1 MMSTYRS
8 LVKSLKMMGRRLPL
22 YLMGIL
28 MMTAFNALFE
38 VAGSFFMK
46 IIFEAAGNGMTPMY
60 NQKIAVAVICG
71 ILSIIL
77 SSVFMCVYNNE
88 AKRMTLA
95 LKEIVFA
102 KALKLPYAY
111 YEEHHSSE
119 IISKM
124 VYDTD
129 VASNIYSSRLRRVL
143 APIIYVVVFAV
154 AMVIINPLMTVIL
167 IALNVLLFIAN
178 TMISKPMKKVG
189 KQLSQKNMVMTN
201 IISNIIAGV
210 EITKMYDV
218 NHTGIRK
225 YKDENNEYVSTQKE
239 KMRLSALLDML
250 NTAFDLLC
258 SLMFIV
264 VGIVLIQNGLATIG
278 EIAAIFTL
286 YTSLSVRFL
295 QLGKNVPE
303 LINCIAYAERI
314 FEFLNLPEEN
324 KCTGGKSAKDG
335 STGSKS
341 AKYNGAG
348 NQSAKYNSIDNQSAT
363 NSSTYNKSTQYSIIG
378 SSAGMKPDVNAVDC
392 ENITFGYK
400 GKELLFTGSSY
411 RFPAN
416 KIIAVTGH
424 SGCGKSTL
432 AKLLLGFYELQDGNI
447 NIFGQN
453 ICDIGIGAARRQI
466 AYVPQ
471 IPYMYNMSIRENI
484 RCGKPD
490 ASDEEIISA
499 AKHANAHEF
508 IMASENGYDTVLN
521 NRGNNLS
528 GGQRQRI
535 AIARAIIKD
544 SPIILMDEATSALD
558 NESEQLISEAVVGLK
573 NRKTVIMIAHR
584 VTTIQ
589 SADMVVEV

>member
-1 MMSTYRS
+1 MSTYKS
-8 LVKSLKMMGRRLPL
+8 LVKSLKMMGKRLPL
-22 YLMGIL
+22 YLTGIL

-46 IIFEAAGNGMTPMY
+46 IIFEAAGNGMTPTY
-60 NQKIAVAVICG
+60 NQRMAVAVICG

-77 SSVFMCVYNNE
+77 SSVFMCIYNNE
-88 AKRMTLA
+88 AKRMTLV
-95 LKEIVFA
+95 LKEMVFA
-102 KALKLPYAY
+102 KAMKLPYEY
-111 YEEHHSSE
+111 YEEHHSGE

-154 AMVIINPLMTVIL
+154 AMIIINPLMTVIL
-167 IALNVLLFIAN
+167 IVLNVLLFIAN

-189 KQLSQKNMVMTN
+189 KRLSQKNMVMTN

-225 YKDENNEYVSTQKE
+225 YKAENNEYVSTQKE

-295 QLGKNVPE
+295 QLGKNIPE

-314 FEFLNLPEEN
+314 FGFLNLPEEN

-335 STGSKS
+335 S
-341 AKYNGAG
+341 AY
-348 NQSAKYNSIDNQSAT
+348 
-363 NSSTYNKSTQYSIIG
+363 

-432 AKLLLGFYELQDGNI
+432 AKLLLGFYELQGGSI

-453 ICDIGIGAARRQI
+453 MCDIGIEVARRQI

-484 RCGKPD
+484 RYGKPD

-499 AKHANAHEF
+499 AKLANAHEF
-508 IMASENGYDTVLN
+508 IMKSENGYDMVLN

-558 NESEQLISEAVVGLK
+558 NESEQLISAAVAGLK
-573 NRKTVIMIAHR
+573 DRKTVIMIAHR

>member
-1 MMSTYRS
+1 MSTYKS
-8 LVKSLKMMGRRLPL
+8 LVKSLKMMGKRLPL
-22 YLMGIL
+22 YLTGIL

-46 IIFEAAGNGMTPMY
+46 IIFEAAGNGMTPTY
-60 NQKIAVAVICG
+60 NQRMAVAVICG

-77 SSVFMCVYNNE
+77 SSVFMCIYNNE
-88 AKRMTLA
+88 AKRMTLV
-95 LKEIVFA
+95 LKEMVFA
-102 KALKLPYAY
+102 KAMKLPYEY
-111 YEEHHSSE
+111 YEEHHSGE

-154 AMVIINPLMTVIL
+154 AMIIINPLMTVIL
-167 IALNVLLFIAN
+167 IALNVLLFITN

-189 KQLSQKNMVMTN
+189 KRLSQKNMVMTN

-225 YKDENNEYVSTQKE
+225 YKAENNEYVITQKE

-295 QLGKNVPE
+295 QLGKNIPE

-314 FEFLNLPEEN
+314 FGFLNLPEEN

-335 STGSKS
+335 R
-341 AKYNGAG
+341 AY
-348 NQSAKYNSIDNQSAT
+348 
-363 NSSTYNKSTQYSIIG
+363 

-453 ICDIGIGAARRQI
+453 ICDIGIEAARRQI

-484 RCGKPD
+484 RYGKQD

-499 AKHANAHEF
+499 AKLANAHEF
-508 IMASENGYDTVLN
+508 IMESENGYDTVLN

-544 SPIILMDEATSALD
+544 SPIIFMDEATSALD
-558 NESEQLISEAVVGLK
+558 NESEQLISEAVAGLK
-573 NRKTVIMIAHR
+573 DRKTVIMIAHR

>member
-1 MMSTYRS
+1 MSTYKS
-8 LVKSLKMMGRRLPL
+8 LVKSLKMMGKRLPL
-22 YLMGIL
+22 YLTGIL

-46 IIFEAAGNGMTPMY
+46 IIFEAAGNGMTPTD
-60 NQKIAVAVICG
+60 NQRMAVAVICG

-102 KALKLPYAY
+102 KAVRLPYKY
-111 YEEHHSSE
+111 YEEHHSGE

-154 AMVIINPLMTVIL
+154 AMIIINPLMTVIL

-189 KQLSQKNMVMTN
+189 KRLSQKNMVMTN

-225 YKDENNEYVSTQKE
+225 YKTENNEYVITQKE

-264 VGIVLIQNGLATIG
+264 VGIVLIQSGLATIG

-295 QLGKNVPE
+295 QLGKNIPE

-314 FEFLNLPEEN
+314 FGFLNLPEEN

-335 STGSKS
+335 S
-341 AKYNGAG
+341 AY
-348 NQSAKYNSIDNQSAT
+348 
-363 NSSTYNKSTQYSIIG
+363 

-432 AKLLLGFYELQDGNI
+432 AKLLLGFYELQGGSI

-453 ICDIGIGAARRQI
+453 ICDIGIEAARRQI

-484 RCGKPD
+484 RYGKPD

-499 AKHANAHEF
+499 AKLANAHEF
-508 IMASENGYDTVLN
+508 IMESENGYDTVLN

-558 NESEQLISEAVVGLK
+558 NESEQLISAAVAGLK
-573 NRKTVIMIAHR
+573 DRKTVIMIAHR

>member
-1 MMSTYRS
+1 MSTYKS
-8 LVKSLKMMGRRLPL
+8 LVKSLKMMGKRLPL

-46 IIFEAAGNGMTPMY
+46 IIFEAAGNGMTPTY
-60 NQKIAVAVICG
+60 NQRMAVAVICG

-77 SSVFMCVYNNE
+77 SSVFMCIYNNE
-88 AKRMTLA
+88 AKRMTLV
-95 LKEIVFA
+95 LKEMVFA
-102 KALKLPYAY
+102 KAMKLPYKY
-111 YEEHHSSE
+111 YEEHHSGE

-154 AMVIINPLMTVIL
+154 AMIIINPLMTVIL
-167 IALNVLLFIAN
+167 IVLNVLLFIAN

-189 KQLSQKNMVMTN
+189 KRLSQKNMVMTN
-201 IISNIIAGV
+201 IISNVIAGV

-225 YKDENNEYVSTQKE
+225 YKAENNEYVITQKE

-295 QLGKNVPE
+295 QLGKNIPE

-314 FEFLNLPEEN
+314 FGFLNLPEEN

-335 STGSKS
+335 S
-341 AKYNGAG
+341 AY
-348 NQSAKYNSIDNQSAT
+348 
-363 NSSTYNKSTQYSIIG
+363 

-432 AKLLLGFYELQDGNI
+432 AKLLLGFYELQGGSI

-453 ICDIGIGAARRQI
+453 ICDIGIEAARRQI

-471 IPYMYNMSIRENI
+471 IPYMYNISIRENI

-499 AKHANAHEF
+499 AKLANAHEF
-508 IMASENGYDTVLN
+508 IMKSENGYDTVLN

-558 NESEQLISEAVVGLK
+558 NESEQLISAAVAGLK
-573 NRKTVIMIAHR
+573 DRKTVIMIAHR

>member
-1 MMSTYRS
+1 MSTYKS

-46 IIFEAAGNGMTPMY
+46 IIFEAAGNGMTPTY
-60 NQKIAVAVICG
+60 NQRMAVAVICG

-102 KALKLPYAY
+102 KAMRLPYEY
-111 YEEHHSSE
+111 YEEHHSGE

-154 AMVIINPLMTVIL
+154 AMIIINPLMTVIL

-225 YKDENNEYVSTQKE
+225 YKAENNEYVITQKE

-295 QLGKNVPE
+295 QLGKNIPE

-324 KCTGGKSAKDG
+324 KC
-335 STGSKS
+335 
-341 AKYNGAG
+341 AG
-348 NQSAKYNSIDNQSAT
+348 NQSAKDGSA
-363 NSSTYNKSTQYSIIG
+363 Y

-432 AKLLLGFYELQDGNI
+432 AKLLLGFYELQGGSI

-453 ICDIGIGAARRQI
+453 ICDIGIEAARRQI

-484 RCGKPD
+484 RYGKPD

-499 AKHANAHEF
+499 AKLANAHQF
-508 IMASENGYDTVLN
+508 IMELENGYDTVLN

-558 NESEQLISEAVVGLK
+558 NESEQLISEAVAGLK
-573 NRKTVIMIAHR
+573 DRKTVIMIAHR

-589 SADMVVEV
+589 SADKVVEV

>member
-1 MMSTYRS
+1 MSTYKS
-8 LVKSLKMMGRRLPL
+8 LVKSLKMMGKRLPL

-46 IIFEAAGNGMTPMY
+46 IIFEAAGNGMTPTY
-60 NQKIAVAVICG
+60 NQRMAVAVICG

-77 SSVFMCVYNNE
+77 SSVFMCIYNNE
-88 AKRMTLA
+88 AKRMTLV
-95 LKEIVFA
+95 LKEMVFA
-102 KALKLPYAY
+102 KAMKLPYKY
-111 YEEHHSSE
+111 YEEHHSGE

-154 AMVIINPLMTVIL
+154 AMIIINPLMTVIL
-167 IALNVLLFIAN
+167 IVLNVLLFIAN

-189 KQLSQKNMVMTN
+189 KRLSQKNMVMTN
-201 IISNIIAGV
+201 IISNVIAGV

-225 YKDENNEYVSTQKE
+225 YKAENNEYVITQKE

-295 QLGKNVPE
+295 QLGKNIPE

-314 FEFLNLPEEN
+314 FGFLNLPEEN

-335 STGSKS
+335 S
-341 AKYNGAG
+341 AY
-348 NQSAKYNSIDNQSAT
+348 
-363 NSSTYNKSTQYSIIG
+363 

-432 AKLLLGFYELQDGNI
+432 AKLLLGFYELQGGSI

-453 ICDIGIGAARRQI
+453 ICDIGIEAARRQI

-484 RCGKPD
+484 RYGKPD

-499 AKHANAHEF
+499 AKLANAHEF
-508 IMASENGYDTVLN
+508 IMKSENGYDTVLN

-558 NESEQLISEAVVGLK
+558 NESEQLISAAVAGLK
-573 NRKTVIMIAHR
+573 DRKTVIMIAHR

>member
-1 MMSTYRS
+1 MSTYKS
-8 LVKSLKMMGRRLPL
+8 LVKSLKMMGKRLPL
-22 YLMGIL
+22 YLTGIL

-46 IIFEAAGNGMTPMY
+46 IIFEAAGNGMTPTY
-60 NQKIAVAVICG
+60 NQRMAVAVICG

-77 SSVFMCVYNNE
+77 SSVFMCIYNNE
-88 AKRMTLA
+88 AKRMTLV
-95 LKEIVFA
+95 LKEMVFA
-102 KALKLPYAY
+102 KAMKLPYEY
-111 YEEHHSSE
+111 YEEHHSGE

-154 AMVIINPLMTVIL
+154 VMIIINPLMTVIL

-189 KQLSQKNMVMTN
+189 KRLSQKNMVMTN

-225 YKDENNEYVSTQKE
+225 YKAENNEYVITQKE

-295 QLGKNVPE
+295 QLGKNIPE

-324 KCTGGKSAKDG
+324 KCAGGKSAKDG
-335 STGSKS
+335 SE
-341 AKYNGAG
+341 Y
-348 NQSAKYNSIDNQSAT
+348 
-363 NSSTYNKSTQYSIIG
+363 
-378 SSAGMKPDVNAVDC
+378 SSAGMKPDINAVDC

-432 AKLLLGFYELQDGNI
+432 AKLLLGFYELQGGSI

-453 ICDIGIGAARRQI
+453 ICDIGIEAARRQI

-484 RCGKPD
+484 RYGKPD

-499 AKHANAHEF
+499 AKLANAHEF
-508 IMASENGYDTVLN
+508 IMESENGYDTVLN

-558 NESEQLISEAVVGLK
+558 NESEQLISAAVAGLK
-573 NRKTVIMIAHR
+573 DRKTVIMIAHR

>member
-1 MMSTYRS
+1 MSTYKS
-8 LVKSLKMMGRRLPL
+8 LVKSLKMMGKRLPL
-22 YLMGIL
+22 YLTGIL

-46 IIFEAAGNGMTPMY
+46 IIFEAAGNGMTPTY
-60 NQKIAVAVICG
+60 NQRMAVAVICG

-77 SSVFMCVYNNE
+77 SSVFMCIYNNE
-88 AKRMTLA
+88 AKRMTLV
-95 LKEIVFA
+95 LKETVFA
-102 KALKLPYAY
+102 KAMKLPYEY
-111 YEEHHSSE
+111 YEEHHSGE

-154 AMVIINPLMTVIL
+154 AMIIINPLMTVIL

-189 KQLSQKNMVMTN
+189 KRLSQKNMVMTN

-225 YKDENNEYVSTQKE
+225 YKAENNEYVITQKE

-295 QLGKNVPE
+295 QLGKNIPE

-314 FEFLNLPEEN
+314 FGFLNLPEEN

-335 STGSKS
+335 S
-341 AKYNGAG
+341 AY
-348 NQSAKYNSIDNQSAT
+348 
-363 NSSTYNKSTQYSIIG
+363 

-432 AKLLLGFYELQDGNI
+432 AKLLLGFYELQGGSI

-453 ICDIGIGAARRQI
+453 ICDIGIEAARRQI

-484 RCGKPD
+484 RYGKPD

-499 AKHANAHEF
+499 AKLANAHKF
-508 IMASENGYDTVLN
+508 IMESENGYDTVLN

-573 NRKTVIMIAHR
+573 DRKTVIMIAHR

>member
-1 MMSTYRS
+1 MSTYKS
-8 LVKSLKMMGRRLPL
+8 LVKSLKMMGKRLPL
-22 YLMGIL
+22 YLTGIL

-46 IIFEAAGNGMTPMY
+46 IIFEAAGNGMTPTD
-60 NQKIAVAVICG
+60 NQRMAVAVICG

-102 KALKLPYAY
+102 KAVRLPYKY
-111 YEEHHSSE
+111 YEEHHSGE

-154 AMVIINPLMTVIL
+154 AMIIINPLMTVIL

-189 KQLSQKNMVMTN
+189 KRLSQKNMVMTN

-225 YKDENNEYVSTQKE
+225 YKTENNEYVITQKE

-264 VGIVLIQNGLATIG
+264 VGIVLIQSGLATIG

-295 QLGKNVPE
+295 QLGKNIPE

-314 FEFLNLPEEN
+314 FGFLNLPEEN

-335 STGSKS
+335 S
-341 AKYNGAG
+341 AY
-348 NQSAKYNSIDNQSAT
+348 
-363 NSSTYNKSTQYSIIG
+363 

-432 AKLLLGFYELQDGNI
+432 AKLLLGFYELQGGSV

-453 ICDIGIGAARRQI
+453 MCDIGIEAARRQI

-471 IPYMYNMSIRENI
+471 IPYMYNISIRENI

-499 AKHANAHEF
+499 AKLANAHEF
-508 IMASENGYDTVLN
+508 IMESENGYDTVLN

-558 NESEQLISEAVVGLK
+558 NESEQLISAAVAGLK
-573 NRKTVIMIAHR
+573 DRKTVIMIAHR

>member
-1 MMSTYRS
+1 MSTYKS
-8 LVKSLKMMGRRLPL
+8 LVKSLKIMGSRLPL
-22 YLMGIL
+22 YLMGIF
-28 MMTAFNALFE
+28 MMTAFNAIFE

-46 IIFEAAGNGMTPMY
+46 IIFEAAGNGMTHMY

-77 SSVFMCVYNNE
+77 SSVFMCIYNNE

-102 KALKLPYAY
+102 KAMKLSYEY
-111 YEEHHSSE
+111 YEEHHSGE

-167 IALNVLLFIAN
+167 ITLNVLLFIAN
-178 TMISKPMKKVG
+178 TLISKPMKKVG

-210 EITKMYDV
+210 EITKMYDM

-225 YKDENNEYVSTQKE
+225 YKAENHGYVSTQKE

-295 QLGKNVPE
+295 QLGKNIPE

-324 KCTGGKSAKDG
+324 KCTGGKSAKD
-335 STGSKS
+335 
-341 AKYNGAG
+341 
-348 NQSAKYNSIDNQSAT
+348 
-363 NSSTYNKSTQYSIIG
+363 NSSGI
-378 SSAGMKPDVNAVDC
+378 SADFKLDVNAVEC

-400 GKELLFTGSSY
+400 GKELLFMGSSY
-411 RFPAN
+411 SFPVN

-432 AKLLLGFYELQDGNI
+432 AKLLLGFYELQGGSI

-453 ICDIGIGAARRQI
+453 ICDIGIEAARRQI

-499 AKHANAHEF
+499 AKLANAHEF
-508 IMASENGYDTVLN
+508 IMESENGYDTVLN

-558 NESEQLISEAVVGLK
+558 NESEQLISEAIVGLK
-573 NRKTVIMIAHR
+573 GRKTVIMIAHR

>member
-1 MMSTYRS
+1 MSTYKS
-8 LVKSLKMMGRRLPL
+8 LVKSLKMMGKRLPL
-22 YLMGIL
+22 YLTGIL

-46 IIFEAAGNGMTPMY
+46 IIFEAAGNGMTPTY
-60 NQKIAVAVICG
+60 NQRMAVAVICG

-77 SSVFMCVYNNE
+77 SSVFMCIYNNE
-88 AKRMTLA
+88 AKRMTLV
-95 LKEIVFA
+95 LKEMVFA
-102 KALKLPYAY
+102 KAMKLPYEY
-111 YEEHHSSE
+111 YEEHHSGE

-154 AMVIINPLMTVIL
+154 AMIIINPLMTVIL

-189 KQLSQKNMVMTN
+189 KRLSQKNMVMTN

-225 YKDENNEYVSTQKE
+225 YKAENNEYVITQKE

-250 NTAFDLLC
+250 NMAFDLLC

-295 QLGKNVPE
+295 QLGKNIPE

-314 FEFLNLPEEN
+314 FGFLNLPEEN

-335 STGSKS
+335 S
-341 AKYNGAG
+341 AY
-348 NQSAKYNSIDNQSAT
+348 
-363 NSSTYNKSTQYSIIG
+363 

-432 AKLLLGFYELQDGNI
+432 AKLLLGFYELQGGSI

-453 ICDIGIGAARRQI
+453 ICDIGIEAARRQI

-484 RCGKPD
+484 RYGKPD

-499 AKHANAHEF
+499 AKLANAHEF
-508 IMASENGYDTVLN
+508 IMKSENGYDTVLN

-558 NESEQLISEAVVGLK
+558 NESEQLISAAVAGLR

>member
-1 MMSTYRS
+1 MSTYKS
-8 LVKSLKMMGRRLPL
+8 LVKSLKMMGKRLPL

-46 IIFEAAGNGMTPMY
+46 IIFEAAGNGMTPTY
-60 NQKIAVAVICG
+60 NQRMAVAVICG

-77 SSVFMCVYNNE
+77 SSVFMCIYNNE
-88 AKRMTLA
+88 AKRMTLV
-95 LKEIVFA
+95 LKEMVFA
-102 KALKLPYAY
+102 KAMKLPYKY
-111 YEEHHSSE
+111 YEEHHSGE

-154 AMVIINPLMTVIL
+154 AMIIINPLMTVIL

-189 KQLSQKNMVMTN
+189 KRLSQKNMVMTN

-225 YKDENNEYVSTQKE
+225 YKAENNEYVITQKE

-250 NTAFDLLC
+250 NMAFDLLC

-295 QLGKNVPE
+295 QLGKNIPE

-314 FEFLNLPEEN
+314 FGFLNLPEEN

-335 STGSKS
+335 S
-341 AKYNGAG
+341 AY
-348 NQSAKYNSIDNQSAT
+348 
-363 NSSTYNKSTQYSIIG
+363 

-432 AKLLLGFYELQDGNI
+432 AKLLLGFYELQGGSV

-453 ICDIGIGAARRQI
+453 MCDIGIEAARRQI

-471 IPYMYNMSIRENI
+471 IPYMYNISIRENI

-499 AKHANAHEF
+499 AKLANAHQF
-508 IMASENGYDTVLN
+508 IMELENGYDMVLN

-558 NESEQLISEAVVGLK
+558 NESEQLISAAVAGLK
-573 NRKTVIMIAHR
+573 DRKTVIMIAHR

>member
-1 MMSTYRS
+1 MSTYKS
-8 LVKSLKMMGRRLPL
+8 LVKSLKMMGKRLPL

-46 IIFEAAGNGMTPMY
+46 IIFEAAGNGMTPSY
-60 NQKIAVAVICG
+60 NQKMAVAVICG

-77 SSVFMCVYNNE
+77 SSVFMCMYNNE
-88 AKRMTLA
+88 AKRMTLV
-95 LKEIVFA
+95 LKEMVFA
-102 KALKLPYAY
+102 KAMKLPYEY
-111 YEEHHSSE
+111 YEEHHSGE

-154 AMVIINPLMTVIL
+154 AMIIINPLMTVIL

-189 KQLSQKNMVMTN
+189 KRLSQKNMVMTN

-225 YKDENNEYVSTQKE
+225 YKAENNEYVITQKE

-264 VGIVLIQNGLATIG
+264 VGIVLIQNGLATMG

-295 QLGKNVPE
+295 QLGKNIPE

-314 FEFLNLPEEN
+314 FGFLNLPEEN
-324 KCTGGKSAKDG
+324 KCAGGKSAKDG
-335 STGSKS
+335 S
-341 AKYNGAG
+341 AY
-348 NQSAKYNSIDNQSAT
+348 
-363 NSSTYNKSTQYSIIG
+363 
-378 SSAGMKPDVNAVDC
+378 SSAGMKPDINAVDC

-432 AKLLLGFYELQDGNI
+432 AKLLLGFYELQGGSI

-453 ICDIGIGAARRQI
+453 ICDIGIEAARRQI

-471 IPYMYNMSIRENI
+471 IPYMYNISIRENI

-499 AKHANAHEF
+499 AKLANAHEF
-508 IMASENGYDTVLN
+508 IMESENGYDTVLN

-558 NESEQLISEAVVGLK
+558 NESEQLISAAVAGLK
-573 NRKTVIMIAHR
+573 DRKTVIMIAHR

>member
-1 MMSTYRS
+1 MSTYKS
-8 LVKSLKMMGRRLPL
+8 LVKSLKMMGKRLPL
-22 YLMGIL
+22 YLTGIL

-46 IIFEAAGNGMTPMY
+46 IIFEAAGNGMTPTD
-60 NQKIAVAVICG
+60 NQRMAVAVICG

-102 KALKLPYAY
+102 KAVRLPYKY
-111 YEEHHSSE
+111 YEEHHSGE

-154 AMVIINPLMTVIL
+154 AMIIINPLMTVIL

-189 KQLSQKNMVMTN
+189 KRLSQKNMVMTN

-225 YKDENNEYVSTQKE
+225 YKAENNEYVITQKE

-295 QLGKNVPE
+295 QLGKNIPE

-314 FEFLNLPEEN
+314 FGFLNLPEEN

-335 STGSKS
+335 S
-341 AKYNGAG
+341 AY
-348 NQSAKYNSIDNQSAT
+348 
-363 NSSTYNKSTQYSIIG
+363 

-432 AKLLLGFYELQDGNI
+432 AKLLLGFYELQGGSV

-453 ICDIGIGAARRQI
+453 MCDIGIEAARRQI

-471 IPYMYNMSIRENI
+471 IPYMYNISIRENI

-499 AKHANAHEF
+499 AKLANAHEF
-508 IMASENGYDTVLN
+508 IMESENGYDTVLN

-558 NESEQLISEAVVGLK
+558 NESEQLISAAVAGLK
-573 NRKTVIMIAHR
+573 DRKTVIMIAHR

>member
-1 MMSTYRS
+1 MSTYKS
-8 LVKSLKMMGRRLPL
+8 LVKSLKMMGKRLPL

-46 IIFEAAGNGMTPMY
+46 IIFEAAGNGMTPTD
-60 NQKIAVAVICG
+60 NQRMAVAVICG

-102 KALKLPYAY
+102 KAVRLPYKY
-111 YEEHHSSE
+111 YEEHHSGE

-154 AMVIINPLMTVIL
+154 AMIIINPLMTVIL

-189 KQLSQKNMVMTN
+189 KRLSQKNMVMTN

-225 YKDENNEYVSTQKE
+225 YKTENNEYVITQKE

-264 VGIVLIQNGLATIG
+264 VGIVLIQSGLATIG

-295 QLGKNVPE
+295 QLGKNIPE

-314 FEFLNLPEEN
+314 FGFLNLPEEN

-335 STGSKS
+335 S
-341 AKYNGAG
+341 AY
-348 NQSAKYNSIDNQSAT
+348 
-363 NSSTYNKSTQYSIIG
+363 

-432 AKLLLGFYELQDGNI
+432 AKLLLGFYELQGGSI

-453 ICDIGIGAARRQI
+453 ICDIGIEAARRQI

-484 RCGKPD
+484 RYGKPD

-499 AKHANAHEF
+499 AKLANAHEF
-508 IMASENGYDTVLN
+508 IMESENGYDTVLN

-558 NESEQLISEAVVGLK
+558 NESEQLISAAVAGLK
-573 NRKTVIMIAHR
+573 DRKTVIMIAHR

>member
-1 MMSTYRS
+1 MSTYKS
-8 LVKSLKMMGRRLPL
+8 LVKSLKMMGKRLPL
-22 YLMGIL
+22 YLTGIL

-46 IIFEAAGNGMTPMY
+46 IIFEAAGNGMTPTY
-60 NQKIAVAVICG
+60 NQRMAVAVICG

-77 SSVFMCVYNNE
+77 SSVFMCIYNNE
-88 AKRMTLA
+88 AKRMTLV
-95 LKEIVFA
+95 LKEMVFA
-102 KALKLPYAY
+102 KAMKLPYEY
-111 YEEHHSSE
+111 YEEHHSGE

-154 AMVIINPLMTVIL
+154 AMIIINPLMTVIL

-189 KQLSQKNMVMTN
+189 KRLSQKNMVMTN

-225 YKDENNEYVSTQKE
+225 YKAENNEYVITQKE

-250 NTAFDLLC
+250 NMAFDLLC

-295 QLGKNVPE
+295 QLGKNIPE

-314 FEFLNLPEEN
+314 FGFLNLPEEN

-335 STGSKS
+335 S
-341 AKYNGAG
+341 AY
-348 NQSAKYNSIDNQSAT
+348 
-363 NSSTYNKSTQYSIIG
+363 
-378 SSAGMKPDVNAVDC
+378 SSAGMKPDANAVDC

-432 AKLLLGFYELQDGNI
+432 AKLLLGFYELQGGSI

-453 ICDIGIGAARRQI
+453 ICDIGIEAARRQI

-484 RCGKPD
+484 RYGKPD

-499 AKHANAHEF
+499 AKLANAHEF
-508 IMASENGYDTVLN
+508 IMKSENGYDTVLN

-558 NESEQLISEAVVGLK
+558 NESEQLISAAVAGLK
-573 NRKTVIMIAHR
+573 DRKTVIMIAHR

>member
-1 MMSTYRS
+1 MNTYKS
-8 LVKSLKMMGRRLPL
+8 LVKSLKMMGKRLPL

-46 IIFEAAGNGMTPMY
+46 IIFEAAGNGMTPTY
-60 NQKIAVAVICG
+60 NQRMAVAVICG

-77 SSVFMCVYNNE
+77 SSVFMCIYNNE
-88 AKRMTLA
+88 AKRMTLV
-95 LKEIVFA
+95 LKEMVFA
-102 KALKLPYAY
+102 KAMKLPYKY
-111 YEEHHSSE
+111 YEEHHSGE

-154 AMVIINPLMTVIL
+154 AMIIINPLMTVIL

-189 KQLSQKNMVMTN
+189 KRLSQKNMVMTN

-225 YKDENNEYVSTQKE
+225 YKAENNEYVITQKE

-250 NTAFDLLC
+250 NMAFDLLC

-295 QLGKNVPE
+295 QLGKNIPE

-314 FEFLNLPEEN
+314 FGFLNLPEEN

-335 STGSKS
+335 S
-341 AKYNGAG
+341 AY
-348 NQSAKYNSIDNQSAT
+348 
-363 NSSTYNKSTQYSIIG
+363 

-432 AKLLLGFYELQDGNI
+432 AKLLLGFYELQGGSV

-453 ICDIGIGAARRQI
+453 MCDIGIEAARRQI

-471 IPYMYNMSIRENI
+471 IPYMYNISIRENI

-499 AKHANAHEF
+499 AKLANAHQF
-508 IMASENGYDTVLN
+508 IMELENGYDMVLN

-558 NESEQLISEAVVGLK
+558 NESEQLISAAVAGLK
-573 NRKTVIMIAHR
+573 DRKTVIMIAHR

>member
-1 MMSTYRS
+1 MSTYKS
-8 LVKSLKMMGRRLPL
+8 LVKSLKMMGKRLPL
-22 YLMGIL
+22 YLTGIL

-46 IIFEAAGNGMTPMY
+46 IIFEAAGNGMTPTY
-60 NQKIAVAVICG
+60 NQRMAVAVICG

-77 SSVFMCVYNNE
+77 SSVFMCIYNNE
-88 AKRMTLA
+88 AKRMTLV
-95 LKEIVFA
+95 LKEMVFA
-102 KALKLPYAY
+102 KAMKLPYEY
-111 YEEHHSSE
+111 YEEHHSGE

-154 AMVIINPLMTVIL
+154 AMIIINPLMTVIL

-189 KQLSQKNMVMTN
+189 KRLSQKNMVMTN

-225 YKDENNEYVSTQKE
+225 YKAENNEYVSTQKE

-250 NTAFDLLC
+250 NMAFDLLC

-295 QLGKNVPE
+295 QLGKNIPE

-314 FEFLNLPEEN
+314 FGFLNLPEEN
-324 KCTGGKSAKDG
+324 KCIGGKSAKDG
-335 STGSKS
+335 S
-341 AKYNGAG
+341 A
-348 NQSAKYNSIDNQSAT
+348 
-363 NSSTYNKSTQYSIIG
+363 YSP
-378 SSAGMKPDVNAVDC
+378 AGMKPDVNAVDC

-432 AKLLLGFYELQDGNI
+432 AKLLLGFYELQGGSI

-453 ICDIGIGAARRQI
+453 ICDIGIEAARRQI

-484 RCGKPD
+484 RYGKPD

-499 AKHANAHEF
+499 AKLANAHEF
-508 IMASENGYDTVLN
+508 IMESENGYDTVLN

-558 NESEQLISEAVVGLK
+558 NESEQLISEAVAGLK
-573 NRKTVIMIAHR
+573 DRKTVIMIAHR

>member
-1 MMSTYRS
+1 MSTYKS
-8 LVKSLKMMGRRLPL
+8 LMKSLKMMGKRLPL
-22 YLMGIL
+22 YLTGIL

-46 IIFEAAGNGMTPMY
+46 IIFEAAGNGMTPTY
-60 NQKIAVAVICG
+60 NQRMAVAVICG

-77 SSVFMCVYNNE
+77 SSVFMCIYNNE
-88 AKRMTLA
+88 AKRMTLV
-95 LKEIVFA
+95 LKEMVFA
-102 KALKLPYAY
+102 KAMKLPYEY
-111 YEEHHSSE
+111 YEEHHSGE

-154 AMVIINPLMTVIL
+154 AMIIINPLMTVIL
-167 IALNVLLFIAN
+167 IALNVLLFITN

-189 KQLSQKNMVMTN
+189 KRLSQKNMVMTN

-225 YKDENNEYVSTQKE
+225 YKAENNEYVITQKE

-295 QLGKNVPE
+295 QLGKNIPE

-314 FEFLNLPEEN
+314 FGFLNLPEEN

-335 STGSKS
+335 R
-341 AKYNGAG
+341 AY
-348 NQSAKYNSIDNQSAT
+348 
-363 NSSTYNKSTQYSIIG
+363 

-453 ICDIGIGAARRQI
+453 ICDIGIEAARRQI

-484 RCGKPD
+484 RYGKPD

-499 AKHANAHEF
+499 AKLANAHEF
-508 IMASENGYDTVLN
+508 IMESENGYDTVLN

-544 SPIILMDEATSALD
+544 SPIIFMDEATSALD
-558 NESEQLISEAVVGLK
+558 NESEQLISEAVAGLK
-573 NRKTVIMIAHR
+573 DRKTVIMIAHR

>member
-1 MMSTYRS
+1 MSTYKS
-8 LVKSLKMMGRRLPL
+8 LVKSLKMMGKRLPL
-22 YLMGIL
+22 YLTGIL

-46 IIFEAAGNGMTPMY
+46 IIFEAAGNGMTPTY
-60 NQKIAVAVICG
+60 NQRMAVAVICG

-77 SSVFMCVYNNE
+77 SSVFMCIYNNE
-88 AKRMTLA
+88 AKRMTLV
-95 LKEIVFA
+95 LKEMVFA
-102 KALKLPYAY
+102 KAMKLPYEY
-111 YEEHHSSE
+111 YEEHHSGE

-154 AMVIINPLMTVIL
+154 AMIIINPLMTVIL
-167 IALNVLLFIAN
+167 IVLNVLLFIAN

-189 KQLSQKNMVMTN
+189 KRLSQKNMVMTN

-225 YKDENNEYVSTQKE
+225 YKAENNEYVSTQKE

-295 QLGKNVPE
+295 QLGKNIPE

-314 FEFLNLPEEN
+314 FGFLNLPEEN

-335 STGSKS
+335 S
-341 AKYNGAG
+341 AY
-348 NQSAKYNSIDNQSAT
+348 
-363 NSSTYNKSTQYSIIG
+363 

-432 AKLLLGFYELQDGNI
+432 AKLLLGFYELQGGSI

-453 ICDIGIGAARRQI
+453 MCDIGIEAARRQI

-484 RCGKPD
+484 RYGKPD

-499 AKHANAHEF
+499 AKLANAHEF
-508 IMASENGYDTVLN
+508 IMKSENGYDTVLN

-558 NESEQLISEAVVGLK
+558 NESEQLISAAVAGLK
-573 NRKTVIMIAHR
+573 DRKTVIMIAHR

>member
-1 MMSTYRS
+1 MSTYKS
-8 LVKSLKMMGRRLPL
+8 LVKSLKMMGKRLPL

-46 IIFEAAGNGMTPMY
+46 IIFEAAGNGMTPTY
-60 NQKIAVAVICG
+60 NQRMAVAVICG

-77 SSVFMCVYNNE
+77 SSVFMCIYNNE
-88 AKRMTLA
+88 AKRMTLV
-95 LKEIVFA
+95 LKEMVFA
-102 KALKLPYAY
+102 KAMKLPYKY
-111 YEEHHSSE
+111 YEEHHSGE

-154 AMVIINPLMTVIL
+154 AMIIINPLMTVIL
-167 IALNVLLFIAN
+167 IVLNVLLFIAN

-189 KQLSQKNMVMTN
+189 KRLSQKNMVMTN

-225 YKDENNEYVSTQKE
+225 YKAENNEYVITQKE

-295 QLGKNVPE
+295 QLGKNIPE

-314 FEFLNLPEEN
+314 FGFLNLPEEN

-335 STGSKS
+335 S
-341 AKYNGAG
+341 AY
-348 NQSAKYNSIDNQSAT
+348 
-363 NSSTYNKSTQYSIIG
+363 

-432 AKLLLGFYELQDGNI
+432 AKLLLGFYELQGGSI

-453 ICDIGIGAARRQI
+453 ICDIGIEAARRQI

-484 RCGKPD
+484 RYGKPD

-499 AKHANAHEF
+499 AKLANAHEF
-508 IMASENGYDTVLN
+508 IMKSENGYDTVLN

-558 NESEQLISEAVVGLK
+558 NESEQLISAAVAGLK
-573 NRKTVIMIAHR
+573 DRKTVIMIAHR

>member
-1 MMSTYRS
+1 MSTYKS
-8 LVKSLKMMGRRLPL
+8 LVKSLKMMGKRLPL
-22 YLMGIL
+22 YLMGIF
-28 MMTAFNALFE
+28 MMMVFNALFE

-46 IIFEAAGNGMTPMY
+46 IIFEAAGNGMTSMY

-77 SSVFMCVYNNE
+77 SSVFMCIYNNE

-102 KALKLPYAY
+102 KAMKLPYEY
-111 YEEHHSSE
+111 YEEHHSGE

-167 IALNVLLFIAN
+167 ITLNVLLFIAN
-178 TMISKPMKKVG
+178 TLISKPMKKVG

-210 EITKMYDV
+210 EITKMYDM

-225 YKDENNEYVSTQKE
+225 YKAENHGYVSTQKE

-295 QLGKNVPE
+295 QLGKNIPE

-324 KCTGGKSAKDG
+324 KCTGGKSAKD
-335 STGSKS
+335 SSAYSKS
-341 AKYNGAG
+341 V
-348 NQSAKYNSIDNQSAT
+348 
-363 NSSTYNKSTQYSIIG
+363 QYSSIG
-378 SSAGMKPDVNAVDC
+378 SSASVKPDLYAVEC

-400 GKELLFTGSSY
+400 GKELLFMGSSY
-411 RFPAN
+411 SFQVN

-432 AKLLLGFYELQDGNI
+432 VKLLLGFYKLQGGSI

-453 ICDIGIGAARRQI
+453 ICDIGIEAVRRQI

-499 AKHANAHEF
+499 AKLANAHEF
-508 IMASENGYDTVLN
+508 IMELENGYDMVLN

-558 NESEQLISEAVVGLK
+558 NESEQLISEAIVGLK
-573 NRKTVIMIAHR
+573 GRKTVIMIAHR

>member
-1 MMSTYRS
+1 MSTYKS
-8 LVKSLKMMGRRLPL
+8 LVKSLKMMGKRLPL

-46 IIFEAAGNGMTPMY
+46 IIFEAAGNGMTPTY
-60 NQKIAVAVICG
+60 NQRMAVAVICG

-77 SSVFMCVYNNE
+77 SSVFMCIYNNE
-88 AKRMTLA
+88 AKRMTLV
-95 LKEIVFA
+95 LKEMVFA
-102 KALKLPYAY
+102 KAMKLPYKY
-111 YEEHHSSE
+111 YEEHHSGE

-154 AMVIINPLMTVIL
+154 AMIIINPLMTVIL
-167 IALNVLLFIAN
+167 IVLNVLLFIAN

-189 KQLSQKNMVMTN
+189 KRLSQKNMVMTN
-201 IISNIIAGV
+201 IISNVIAGV

-225 YKDENNEYVSTQKE
+225 YKAENNEYVITQKE

-250 NTAFDLLC
+250 NMAFDLLC

-295 QLGKNVPE
+295 QLGKNIPE

-314 FEFLNLPEEN
+314 FGFLNLPEEN

-335 STGSKS
+335 S
-341 AKYNGAG
+341 AY
-348 NQSAKYNSIDNQSAT
+348 
-363 NSSTYNKSTQYSIIG
+363 

-432 AKLLLGFYELQDGNI
+432 AKLLLGFYELQGGSI

-453 ICDIGIGAARRQI
+453 MCDIGIEAARRQI

-484 RCGKPD
+484 RYGKPD

-499 AKHANAHEF
+499 AKLANAHEF
-508 IMASENGYDTVLN
+508 IMKSENGYDTVLN

-558 NESEQLISEAVVGLK
+558 NESEQLISAAVAGLK
-573 NRKTVIMIAHR
+573 DRKTVIMIAHR

>member
-1 MMSTYRS
+1 MSTYKS
-8 LVKSLKMMGRRLPL
+8 LVKSLKMMGKRLPL
-22 YLMGIL
+22 YLTGIL

-46 IIFEAAGNGMTPMY
+46 IIFEAAGNGMTPTY
-60 NQKIAVAVICG
+60 NQRMAVAVICG

-77 SSVFMCVYNNE
+77 SSVFMCIYNNE
-88 AKRMTLA
+88 AKRMTLV
-95 LKEIVFA
+95 LKEMVFA
-102 KALKLPYAY
+102 KAMKLPYEY
-111 YEEHHSSE
+111 YEEHHSGE

-154 AMVIINPLMTVIL
+154 AMIIINPLMTVIL
-167 IALNVLLFIAN
+167 IVLNVLLFIAN

-189 KQLSQKNMVMTN
+189 KRLSQKNMVMTN

-225 YKDENNEYVSTQKE
+225 YKAENNEYVSTQKE

-295 QLGKNVPE
+295 QLGKNIPE

-314 FEFLNLPEEN
+314 FGFLNLPEEN

-335 STGSKS
+335 S
-341 AKYNGAG
+341 AY
-348 NQSAKYNSIDNQSAT
+348 
-363 NSSTYNKSTQYSIIG
+363 

-432 AKLLLGFYELQDGNI
+432 AKLLLGFYELQGGSI

-453 ICDIGIGAARRQI
+453 MCDIGIEAARRQI

-471 IPYMYNMSIRENI
+471 IPYMYNMSIKENI
-484 RCGKPD
+484 RYGKPD

-499 AKHANAHEF
+499 AKLANAHEF
-508 IMASENGYDTVLN
+508 IMKSENGYDTVLN

-558 NESEQLISEAVVGLK
+558 NESEQLISAAVAGLK
-573 NRKTVIMIAHR
+573 DRKTVIMIAHR

>member
-1 MMSTYRS
+1 MSTYKS
-8 LVKSLKMMGRRLPL
+8 LVKSLKMMGKRLPL
-22 YLMGIL
+22 YLTGIL

-46 IIFEAAGNGMTPMY
+46 IIFEAAGNGMTPTY
-60 NQKIAVAVICG
+60 NQRMAVAVICG

-102 KALKLPYAY
+102 KAVRLPYKY
-111 YEEHHSSE
+111 YEEHHSGE

-154 AMVIINPLMTVIL
+154 AMIIINPLMTVIL

-189 KQLSQKNMVMTN
+189 KRLSQKNMVMTN

-225 YKDENNEYVSTQKE
+225 YKTENNEYVITQKE

-264 VGIVLIQNGLATIG
+264 VGIVLIQSGLATIG

-295 QLGKNVPE
+295 QLGKNIPE

-314 FEFLNLPEEN
+314 FGFLNLPEEN

-335 STGSKS
+335 S
-341 AKYNGAG
+341 AY
-348 NQSAKYNSIDNQSAT
+348 
-363 NSSTYNKSTQYSIIG
+363 

-432 AKLLLGFYELQDGNI
+432 AKLLLGFYELQGGSI

-453 ICDIGIGAARRQI
+453 ICDIGIEAARRQI

-484 RCGKPD
+484 RYGKPD

-499 AKHANAHEF
+499 AKLANAHEF
-508 IMASENGYDTVLN
+508 IMKSENGYDTVLN

-558 NESEQLISEAVVGLK
+558 NESEQLISAAVAGLR

>member
-1 MMSTYRS
+1 MSTYKS
-8 LVKSLKMMGRRLPL
+8 LVKSLKMMGKRLPL
-22 YLMGIL
+22 YLTGIL

-46 IIFEAAGNGMTPMY
+46 IIFEAAGNGMTPTY
-60 NQKIAVAVICG
+60 NQRMAVAVICG

-77 SSVFMCVYNNE
+77 SSVFMCIYNNE
-88 AKRMTLA
+88 AKRMTLV
-95 LKEIVFA
+95 LKEMVFA
-102 KALKLPYAY
+102 KAMKLPYEY
-111 YEEHHSSE
+111 YEEHHSGE

-154 AMVIINPLMTVIL
+154 AMIIINPLMTVIL
-167 IALNVLLFIAN
+167 IVLNVLLFIAN

-189 KQLSQKNMVMTN
+189 KRLSQKNMVMTN

-225 YKDENNEYVSTQKE
+225 YKAENNEYVITQKE

-295 QLGKNVPE
+295 QLGKNIPE
-303 LINCIAYAERI
+303 LINCITYAERI
-314 FEFLNLPEEN
+314 FGFLNLPEEN

-335 STGSKS
+335 S
-341 AKYNGAG
+341 AY
-348 NQSAKYNSIDNQSAT
+348 
-363 NSSTYNKSTQYSIIG
+363 

-432 AKLLLGFYELQDGNI
+432 AKLLLGFYELQGGSI

-453 ICDIGIGAARRQI
+453 MCDIGIEAARRQI

-484 RCGKPD
+484 RYGKPD

-499 AKHANAHEF
+499 AKLANAHEF
-508 IMASENGYDTVLN
+508 IMESENGYDTVLN

-558 NESEQLISEAVVGLK
+558 NESEQLISEAVAGLK
-573 NRKTVIMIAHR
+573 DRKTVIMIAHR

>member
-1 MMSTYRS
+1 MSTYKS
-8 LVKSLKMMGRRLPL
+8 LVKSLKMMGKRLPL

-46 IIFEAAGNGMTPMY
+46 IIFEAAGNGMTPTY
-60 NQKIAVAVICG
+60 NQRMAVAVICG
-71 ILSIIL
+71 VLSIIL
-77 SSVFMCVYNNE
+77 SSVFMCIYNNE
-88 AKRMTLA
+88 AKRMTLV
-95 LKEIVFA
+95 LKEMVFA
-102 KALKLPYAY
+102 KAMKLPYKY
-111 YEEHHSSE
+111 YEEHHSGE

-154 AMVIINPLMTVIL
+154 SMIIINPLMTVIL
-167 IALNVLLFIAN
+167 IVLNVLLFIAN

-189 KQLSQKNMVMTN
+189 KRLSQKNMVMTN

-225 YKDENNEYVSTQKE
+225 YKAENNEYVSTQKE

-295 QLGKNVPE
+295 QLGKNIPE

-314 FEFLNLPEEN
+314 FGFLNLPEEN

-335 STGSKS
+335 S
-341 AKYNGAG
+341 AY
-348 NQSAKYNSIDNQSAT
+348 
-363 NSSTYNKSTQYSIIG
+363 

-432 AKLLLGFYELQDGNI
+432 AKLLLGFYELQGGSI

-453 ICDIGIGAARRQI
+453 ICDIGIEAARRQI

-484 RCGKPD
+484 RYGKPD

-499 AKHANAHEF
+499 AKLANAHEF
-508 IMASENGYDTVLN
+508 IMKSENGYDTVLN

-558 NESEQLISEAVVGLK
+558 NESEQLISAAVAGLK
-573 NRKTVIMIAHR
+573 DRKTVIMIAHR

>member
-1 MMSTYRS
+1 MSTYKS
-8 LVKSLKMMGRRLPL
+8 LVKSLKMMGKRLPL
-22 YLMGIL
+22 YLTGIL

-46 IIFEAAGNGMTPMY
+46 IIFEAAGNGMTPTY
-60 NQKIAVAVICG
+60 NQRMAVAVICG

-77 SSVFMCVYNNE
+77 SSVFMCIYNNE
-88 AKRMTLA
+88 AKRMTLV
-95 LKEIVFA
+95 LKEMVFA
-102 KALKLPYAY
+102 KAMKLPYEY
-111 YEEHHSSE
+111 YEEHHSGE
-119 IISKM
+119 ILSKM

-154 AMVIINPLMTVIL
+154 AMIIINPLMTVIL
-167 IALNVLLFIAN
+167 IVLNVLLFIAN

-189 KQLSQKNMVMTN
+189 KRLSQKNIVMTN

-225 YKDENNEYVSTQKE
+225 YKAENNEYVSTQKE

-295 QLGKNVPE
+295 QLGKNIPE

-314 FEFLNLPEEN
+314 FGFLNLPEEN

-335 STGSKS
+335 S
-341 AKYNGAG
+341 AY
-348 NQSAKYNSIDNQSAT
+348 
-363 NSSTYNKSTQYSIIG
+363 

-432 AKLLLGFYELQDGNI
+432 AKLLLGFYELQGGSI

-453 ICDIGIGAARRQI
+453 MCDIGIEAARRQI

-484 RCGKPD
+484 RYGKPD
-490 ASDEEIISA
+490 APDEEIISA
-499 AKHANAHEF
+499 AKLANAHEF
-508 IMASENGYDTVLN
+508 IMKSENGYDTVLN

-558 NESEQLISEAVVGLK
+558 NESEQLISAAVAGLK
-573 NRKTVIMIAHR
+573 DRKTVIMIAHR

>member
-1 MMSTYRS
+1 MNTYKS
-8 LVKSLKMMGRRLPL
+8 LVKSLKMMGKRLPL
-22 YLMGIL
+22 YLTGIL
-28 MMTAFNALFE
+28 MMTAFNAFFE

-46 IIFEAAGNGMTPMY
+46 IIFEAAGNGMTPTY
-60 NQKIAVAVICG
+60 NQRMAVAVICG

-77 SSVFMCVYNNE
+77 SSVFMCIYNNE
-88 AKRMTLA
+88 AKRMTLV
-95 LKEIVFA
+95 LKEMVFA
-102 KALKLPYAY
+102 KAMKLPYEY
-111 YEEHHSSE
+111 YEEHHSGE

-154 AMVIINPLMTVIL
+154 AMIIINPLMTVIL

-189 KQLSQKNMVMTN
+189 KRLSQKNMVMTN

-225 YKDENNEYVSTQKE
+225 YKAENNEYVITQKE

-295 QLGKNVPE
+295 QLGKNIPE

-314 FEFLNLPEEN
+314 FGFLNLPEEN

-335 STGSKS
+335 S
-341 AKYNGAG
+341 AY
-348 NQSAKYNSIDNQSAT
+348 
-363 NSSTYNKSTQYSIIG
+363 
-378 SSAGMKPDVNAVDC
+378 SSAGMKPDINAVDC

-432 AKLLLGFYELQDGNI
+432 AKLLLGFYELQGGSI

-453 ICDIGIGAARRQI
+453 MCDIGIEAARRQI

-484 RCGKPD
+484 RYGKPD

-499 AKHANAHEF
+499 AKLANAHEF
-508 IMASENGYDTVLN
+508 IMESENGYDTVLN

-558 NESEQLISEAVVGLK
+558 NESEQLISAAVAGLK
-573 NRKTVIMIAHR
+573 DRKTVIMIAHR